1 MSSPR
6 FEEVLADKREDAA
19 VLRRLGHEHDA
30 KLIEGICDAFAAA
43 AEDYLRWLGEG
54 DAMLQSGW
62 SVERLRRQFP
72 AWERLGHAM
81 YDEKKR
87 RVYRQLIVPH
97 RANTIAARERGR
109 RAAMRAEES

>member
-1 MSSPR
+1 MTPPR
-6 FEEVLADKREDAA
+6 LEEVLADKREDAA
-19 VLRRLGHEHDA
+19 VLRRTGHGNDA
-30 KLIEGICDAFAAA
+30 KLIEGICDAVALA
-43 AEDYLRWLGEG
+43 AEDYLRWLAEG

-81 YDEKKR
+81 YDQKRR

-109 RAAMRAEES
+109 RAAMKSEAK